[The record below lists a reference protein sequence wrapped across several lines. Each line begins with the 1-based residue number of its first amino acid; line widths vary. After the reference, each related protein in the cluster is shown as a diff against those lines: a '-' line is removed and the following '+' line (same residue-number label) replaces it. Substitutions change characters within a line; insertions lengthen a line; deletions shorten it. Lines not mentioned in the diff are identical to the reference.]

1 MLVKDKASGRKA
13 GLSPPPPPLRLN
25 LSAAAFSRGEASKV
39 QECDVSLVWGT
50 DNDLIS
56 AFIHY

>member
-1 MLVKDKASGRKA
+1 MLVKDKASGRKV
-13 GLSPPPPPLRLN
+13 GLPPVEAESGAERCGV
-25 LSAAAFSRGEASKV
+25 FSRGEGSKV